1 MDEFLFKSLK
11 HRTIYIHIIYK
22 YIGIKLT
29 IYAKYIYIIQIIRIK
44 TYYKN
49 N

>member
-11 HRTIYIHIIYK
+11 HRTIYVHIIYK

-29 IYAKYIYIIQIIRIK
+29 IYAKYIYIYN
-44 TYYKN
+44 TN
-49 N
+49 NN

>member
-11 HRTIYIHIIYK
+11 HCTIYIHIIYK

-29 IYAKYIYIIQIIRIK
+29 IYAKYIYI
-44 TYYKN
+44 
-49 N
+49 